1 MPKFAECFMF
11 EVVWL
16 ICSIMMT
23 EKSQTIEIT
32 PNIQKCDERKEDQKH
47 TEDKVYTKH
56 KL

>member
-1 MPKFAECFMF
+1 MF